1 MQIRCLLLDL
11 RELAQIELF
20 LLLTRNNEGDLHLGG
35 SVVVLRLI
43 VFLDIFKKLNNF
55 YLKIFLKI
63 EYVYVGFLDQLSL
76 VFVEVV
82 PVVFVDVY
90 LDLILS
96 LLVEELL
103 ISVEINACINYDLNV
118 PSTT

>member
-1 MQIRCLLLDL
+1 MLNISIIIVHFHD
-11 RELAQIELF
+11 ITFMFIDNVLF
-20 LLLTRNNEGDLHLGG
+20 HNY
-35 SVVVLRLI
+35 
-43 VFLDIFKKLNNF
+43 NF

-103 ISVEINACINYDLNV
+103 ISVEINAGINYYLNV
-118 PSTT
+118 PSTTWTILNIHHDLRVIWPK